1 VTIQKTARTATERR
15 PPLTRERIL
24 EAGVALAD
32 RSGLDNL
39 SMRKLGQELGV
50 DAMAIYRHIKG
61 KDDLLDGVAEVVIG
75 EIERPPPR
83 DDWIQDLRGIVMA
96 ARRVMLR
103 HPWAPRVLEER
114 GTAGPNALAHIDAV
128 LATLIAGGF
137 TMETA
142 HHALHV
148 LSSRIFGFH
157 QDLFDDSGRAPDPET
172 QAMVVRSLS
181 VSYPALA
188 ELAAAAS
195 HEGGLGACDDDE
207 EFAFGLDLILGGL
220 ERVRAAS

>member
-1 VTIQKTARTATERR
+1 MTIQKTAQAERR

-75 EIERPPPR
+75 EIERPPAGGN
-83 DDWIQDLRGIVMA
+83 WIQDLRGIVMA
-96 ARRVMLR
+96 ARTVMLR
-103 HPWAPRVLEER
+103 HPWAPLVLEER
-114 GTAGPNALAHIDAV
+114 GTAGPQALTHIDTV

-172 QAMVVRSLS
+172 QAMVVRTLS

-195 HEGGLGACDDDE
+195 HEGGLGACDDDV
-207 EFAFGLDLILGGL
+207 EFAFGLDLILGGI

>member
-1 VTIQKTARTATERR
+1 MNADFA
-15 PPLTRERIL
+15 PLTRDRIL
-24 EAGVALAD
+24 VAGVTLAD

-50 DAMAIYRHIKG
+50 DAMAIYRHVQG

-75 EIERPPPR
+75 EIERPPPGSE
-83 DDWIQDLRGIVMA
+83 WIAGLRGIVMA
-96 ARRVMLR
+96 ARSAMLC

-114 GTAGPNALAHIDAV
+114 RTAGPQALAHIDAV
-128 LATLIAGGF
+128 LATLLAGGF

-157 QDLFDDSGRAPDPET
+157 QDLFDDSGRAPDPEA
-172 QAMVVRSLS
+172 QAMVVGRCRSAIRPWRNLPPQ
-181 VSYPALA
+181 PATK
-188 ELAAAAS
+188 AAWA
-195 HEGGLGACDDDE
+195 
-207 EFAFGLDLILGGL
+207 
-220 ERVRAAS
+220 RATTTRSSRSGST

>member
-1 VTIQKTARTATERR
+1 MAIQKTAQTERR
-15 PPLTRERIL
+15 APLTRERIL

-32 RSGLDNL
+32 RGGLDNL

-75 EIERPPPR
+75 EIERPPPGG
-83 DDWIQDLRGIVMA
+83 DWIQDLRGIVMA
-96 ARRVMLR
+96 ARTVMLR

-114 GTAGPNALAHIDAV
+114 GTAGPQALAHIDTV

-181 VSYPALA
+181 VSYPSLA

-195 HEGGLGACDDDE
+195 HDGGLGACDDDE

>member
-1 VTIQKTARTATERR
+1 MAIQKTAQTERR
-15 PPLTRERIL
+15 APLTRERIL

-32 RSGLDNL
+32 RGGLDNL

-50 DAMAIYRHIKG
+50 DAMAIYRHVKG

-75 EIERPPPR
+75 EIERPPPG
-83 DDWIQDLRGIVMA
+83 DDWIKGLRGIVMA
-96 ARRVMLR
+96 ARTVMLR

-114 GTAGPNALAHIDAV
+114 GTAGPQALAHIDAV
-128 LATLIAGGF
+128 LATLLAGGF

-172 QAMVVRSLS
+172 QAMVVRSLA
-181 VSYPALA
+181 VSYPSLA